1 MYLLERAERAAA
13 STGTPQRDCQPPV
26 PAPPLHSLLQD
37 LAVRGLRKAE
47 VHQLV
52 QQLVHNDKVV
62 SDALL
67 LQLLK
72 VLAEDLG
79 AGGQTP
85 CKPGTHSA
93 RQISNYGLPTVCL
106 DGKQRDWAFLSQSDL
121 MREGDKS
128 WMLRG
133 QVLDVE

>member
-67 LQLLK
+67 LQFLK

-79 AGGQTP
+79 SGGQTP
-85 CKPGTHSA
+85 RKPGTHSA

-106 DGKQRDWAFLSQSDL
+106 DGKETGPFSHRAI
-121 MREGDKS
+121 
-128 WMLRG
+128 
-133 QVLDVE
+133 